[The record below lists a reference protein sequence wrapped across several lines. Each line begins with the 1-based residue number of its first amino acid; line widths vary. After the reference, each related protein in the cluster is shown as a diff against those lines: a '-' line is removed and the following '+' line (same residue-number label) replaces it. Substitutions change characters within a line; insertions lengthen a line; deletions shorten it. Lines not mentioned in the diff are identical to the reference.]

1 MNAAAASPAIPL
13 DLPLDDAVV
22 RQLRVGQLVELNG
35 TIWTARDAAH
45 RYLADER
52 NEVPFPAENAV
63 FYHCGPVI
71 VPADNGWRVTA
82 AGPTTSIREEPYM
95 ARLIERFCLRGII
108 GKGGMGP
115 ATLDA
120 CRRFG
125 CLYLHAVG
133 GAAQVLASRI
143 RRVQG
148 VYLEQF
154 GPPEAVWQLEVERF
168 PVLVTMDA
176 HGDSLHE
183 DVMRE
188 SARRL
193 AGLLA
198 EV

>member
-1 MNAAAASPAIPL
+1 MNPAAPAPAISL
-13 DLPLDDAVV
+13 DLPLDESAV
-22 RQLRVGQLVELNG
+22 RELRVGQFVELNG

-52 NEVPFPAENAV
+52 NAVPFPATNAI

-71 VPADNGWRVTA
+71 VPDGDGWRVTA

-95 ARLIERFCLRGII
+95 PRLIERFRLRGII
-108 GKGGMGP
+108 GKGGMGA
-115 ATLDA
+115 ATLAA
-120 CRRFG
+120 CRQFG

-143 RRVQG
+143 RCVRG
-148 VYLEQF
+148 VHLEQF

-176 HGDSLHE
+176 HGESLHE

-193 AGLLA
+193 AALLA
-198 EV
+198 QA

>member
-1 MNAAAASPAIPL
+1 MNADAASPAIPL
-13 DLPLDDAVV
+13 DLPLDDAAV
-22 RQLRVGQLVELNG
+22 RQLHAGQLVELNG

-52 NEVPFPAENAV
+52 NEVPFPAGNAV

-71 VPADNGWRVTA
+71 VPAGDGWRVTA

-95 ARLIERFCLRGII
+95 ARLIERFRLRGII
-108 GKGGMGP
+108 GKGGMGA
-115 ATLDA
+115 ATLAA
-120 CRRFG
+120 CRQFG

-176 HGDSLHE
+176 HGESLHE

-198 EV
+198 KA

>member
-1 MNAAAASPAIPL
+1 MSAAEPIPS
-13 DLPLDDAVV
+13 LPLELPIAEETV
-22 RQLRVGQLVELNG
+22 RSLRAGQFLELTG

-52 NEVPFPAENAV
+52 NPVPFPAVNAV
-63 FYHCGPVI
+63 FYHCGPV
-71 VPADNGWRVTA
+71 VTRAGDGWRVTA
-82 AGPTTSIREEPYM
+82 AGPTTSSREEPYM
-95 ARLIERFCLRGII
+95 ARLIERFRLRGII

-115 ATLDA
+115 ATLAA
-120 CRRFG
+120 CRQFG

-143 RRVQG
+143 RRVAG
-148 VYLEQF
+148 VHLEQF

-176 HGDSLHE
+176 HGESLHE
-183 DVMRE
+183 EVRRE

-193 AGLLA
+193 AELLA
-198 EV
+198 KP